1 MFFNFYLVWEAQW
14 NSGLTLSS
22 HSKTTTFS
30 AWSLQVL
37 FVPAWAFSGYSDF
50 IPQSKEI
57 HVRLTGDSKLSVSV
71 NCCLSDE
78 LSRVYL
84 TCCPSIA
91 LRPLW
96 P

>member
-1 MFFNFYLVWEAQW
+1 MFFNFYLVWEAQQDQDLNPPASW
-14 NSGLTLSS
+14 G
-22 HSKTTTFS
+22 FS
-30 AWSLQVL
+30 AWSWQVL